1 MDNMIL
7 VENETVFRYN
17 GRVRKEKRKEDIM
30 EKFLQILKQAINE
43 KATDVHLVSNEYPF
57 IRVNTYLKPLNDYG
71 KTTEAGLTAL
81 FQEVVT
87 ATLQKQLF
95 EQKGAIDISLED
107 ADLGF
112 FRMNFYR
119 QLGNWLYRSG
129 FCRERYLNSK
139 ICSFRCKSKI

>member
-1 MDNMIL
+1 
-7 VENETVFRYN
+7 
-17 GRVRKEKRKEDIM
+17 M

-95 EQKGAIDISLED
+95 EQKGNRYQF
-107 ADLGF
+107 GRRRFRF

-119 QLGNWLYRSG
+119 QLGKLAVSVRIL
-129 FCRERYLNSK
+129 RERYLNSK
-139 ICSFRCKSKI
+139 ICSFRCKSRFNQTQKRII